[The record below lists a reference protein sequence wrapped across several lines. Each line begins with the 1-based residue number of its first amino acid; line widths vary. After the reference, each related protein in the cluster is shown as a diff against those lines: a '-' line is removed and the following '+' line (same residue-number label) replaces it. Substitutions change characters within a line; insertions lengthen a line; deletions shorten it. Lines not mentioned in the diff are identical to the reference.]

1 MSKDILSLISSKMNT
16 FSKGQKLI
24 ANYILSSYDK
34 AAFMTASKLGK
45 TVHVSESTV
54 VRFAS
59 ELKYD
64 GYPAMQKALQEM
76 IRNKLTSIQRI
87 EVSNDIIGNADVV
100 SSVMQSDM
108 EKIRMTMEEIDRDS
122 FQAAVNAIVNAKK
135 IYILGTRSS
144 GSLAGFLSFY
154 FGLMFDNVVHVGESA
169 NQEIFDQIVQVGEG
183 DVTIGLSFPRYS
195 RRTVRAINFAHER
208 GSKVIAITDNASNAM
223 AKAADYV
230 LLAKSDMAS
239 FVDSLVAPLSLINA
253 LLVAI
258 ARSKSDVVEHF
269 GWSISGT
276 STAYSSVWRKRTN
289 DKHPRGG
296 HRRRGGRD
304 DGRPGG
310 PADGGPGDPGGVQR
324 EAGPQAVH
332 HRQGPVQPDQQHHAP
347 GGAGPRAS
355 ERTVP
360 VQRGD
365 PVPPGGGDG
374 IL

>member
-1 MSKDILSLISSKMNT
+1 MGLNNNVLHTIRQQMPQ
-16 FSKGQKLI
+16 FSKGQKRI
-24 ANYILSSYDK
+24 AAYILEHYDK

-239 FVDSLVAPLSLINA
+239 FVDSPGGAFEPDQCPA
-253 LLVAI
+253 
-258 ARSKSDVVEHF
+258 
-269 GWSISGT
+269 
-276 STAYSSVWRKRTN
+276 
-289 DKHPRGG
+289 GG
-296 HRRRGGRD
+296 HRPEQERC
-304 DGRPGG
+304 
-310 PADGGPGDPGGVQR
+310 
-324 EAGPQAVH
+324 
-332 HRQGPVQPDQQHHAP
+332 
-347 GGAGPRAS
+347 GGA
-355 ERTVP
+355 
-360 VQRGD
+360 
-365 PVPPGGGDG
+365 
-374 IL
+374 L